1 MNATDFIKHYG
12 LNTAIRITED
22 SKNDDFW
29 DTETGFYTDKNSE
42 SCVCLSDL
50 KRLVESVEVM
60 KSEFESREAFEC
72 IFGDKGEIDLSKDET
87 GEYSFQPSRF
97 AYSFFL
103 LAWQYRQTE
112 VDELTKQRDSFI
124 KAYEIEMD
132 ESVELQKR
140 VDALT
145 LALDQ
150 IAYPIPHM
158 QKEAELN
165 GCELNGYWAV
175 KMSEDHTYSKDIAR
189 RALEKEQALKGGGDE

>member
-1 MNATDFIKHYG
+1 MSNI
-12 LNTAIRITED
+12 
-22 SKNDDFW
+22 
-29 DTETGFYTDKNSE
+29 
-42 SCVCLSDL
+42 
-50 KRLVESVEVM
+50 
-60 KSEFESREAFEC
+60 KSEF
-72 IFGDKGEIDLSKDET
+72 DELK
-87 GEYSFQPSRF
+87 RF
-97 AYSFFL
+97 AIADILSVSGKQKTTETIEMHINTIIDVAFL
-103 LAWQYRQTE
+103 KGQQAQQSKIDALTLQFAEMKSRLNDAYTDGQSAMYAARQSKI
-112 VDELTKQRDSFI
+112 DELTKQRDSFI

-140 VDALT
+140 LDALT

-189 RALEKEQALKGGGDE
+189 RALEKEQALKGGSDESN